1 MSTILYILLAI
12 LMFGILILVHEWGH
26 FITAKKLGVQVN
38 EFAIGM
44 GPVLWQR
51 KKGETQYSIRALPI
65 GGFCAMEGEDEE
77 NDNPRA
83 FHSVA
88 WWRRAII
95 LVAGSFMNLVAG
107 FVMAAIL
114 LSTYSGFT
122 SLTLSGFYDNG
133 GLQEQGLQVG
143 DTLYA
148 LDGQRLYLGSDLNL
162 LTSRQGDDGY
172 YDLTILRDGEKIVLK
187 DFHLYKDTYDYEGQ
201 QSYGYGIL
209 LSYEN
214 KTVGTVLKNAWY
226 NCLDFVRMVR
236 MGLEDLISGA
246 VGIKDMSG
254 PVGIVGVITETGTS
268 SPTVA
273 IGLMNILYLAAFIA
287 VNLAVM
293 NLLPLPALDGGRI
306 VCLLLTTLVEKIT
319 RKHINPKYEGYLH
332 GAGMVLLL
340 ALMVYVSF
348 QDVFRIIGG

>member
-12 LMFGILILVHEWGH
+12 LMFGVLILVHEWGH

-38 EFAIGM
+38 EFSMGM
-44 GPVLWQR
+44 GPVLWKRQ
-51 KKGETQYSIRALPI
+51 KGETQYSLRAFPI

-83 FHSVA
+83 FHSVS
-88 WWRRAII
+88 WWRRAVI
-95 LVAGSFMNLVAG
+95 LAAGSFMNFVAG
-107 FVMAAIL
+107 FVMVAIL

-122 SLTLSGFYDNG
+122 SLKLSGFYDNG
-133 GLQEQGLQVG
+133 GLQAQGLQAG

-148 LDGQRLYLGSDLNL
+148 LNGQRLYLSSDLSL
-162 LTSRQGDDGY
+162 LTSRSGDGV
-172 YDLTILRDGEKIVLK
+172 YDLTIVRDGEKIVLE
-187 DFHLYKDTYDYEGQ
+187 DFELVQGTYEYQGQ
-201 QSYGYGIL
+201 ETTGYGIL
-209 LSYEN
+209 LGYEE
-214 KTVGTVLKNAWY
+214 KTVGSVLKNAWY
-226 NCLDFVRMVR
+226 NCVDFVRMVR
-236 MGLEDLISGA
+236 MGLEDLVTGAMGLKDMSGA
-246 VGIKDMSG
+246 VGI
-254 PVGIVGVITETGTS
+254 VYVVAETGNS
-268 SPTVA
+268 APSVA
-273 IGLMNILYLAAFIA
+273 MGLLNILYLAAFIA

-306 VCLLLTTLVEKIT
+306 VCLLLTTAVEKVT
-319 RKHINPKYEGYLH
+319 RRHINPKYEGYLH